1 LKKQYHKYHFHY
13 QQPQP
18 QVQPKQ
24 QQPVINKII
33 KKENPANF
41 DQVNKKLLI
50 NQEQKKPLVLNKTSP
65 LLQPLLK
72 KETKTVPEIN
82 LNKVELDLTITN
94 DSKLHQVDSSNE
106 EEPIDDSNITLTG
119 MIENIVSPN
128 KKNSI
133 TGSSSSQS
141 SSTNT
146 SPQLPIFTSDLK
158 KMNSSTSL
166 TKTAASAKHDSDMDS
181 GDDNSDVDD
190 DVDDGDDDQHN
201 NLHLHFFPSST
212 TNSYYY
218 NRSHQVVSLI
228 FFCFL
233 FLFSYIVV

>member
-1 LKKQYHKYHFHY
+1 MKKQYHKYHFHY

-24 QQPVINKII
+24 QQPVIINKII
-33 KKENPANF
+33 KKESPVNF

-133 TGSSSSQS
+133 T
-141 SSTNT
+141 
-146 SPQLPIFTSDLK
+146 QLFIISVIFHKYITTIANIHIRFK
-158 KMNSSTSL
+158 KN
-166 TKTAASAKHDSDMDS
+166 
-181 GDDNSDVDD
+181 
-190 DVDDGDDDQHN
+190 
-201 NLHLHFFPSST
+201 
-212 TNSYYY
+212 
-218 NRSHQVVSLI
+218 
-228 FFCFL
+228 
-233 FLFSYIVV
+233 